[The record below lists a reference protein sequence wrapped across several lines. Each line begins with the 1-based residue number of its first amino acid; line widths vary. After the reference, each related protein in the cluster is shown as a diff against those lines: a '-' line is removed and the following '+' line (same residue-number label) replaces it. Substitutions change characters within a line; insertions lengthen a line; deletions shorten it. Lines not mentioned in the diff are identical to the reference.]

1 MKHKFLFSVFIIFFI
16 LVFVAL
22 GSWQIVR
29 LNWKNN
35 LILEIENS
43 LKNPPVEL
51 TNSNVENY
59 LKIKTSGSIDLEKQI
74 YLYNLN
80 DTGTPGFEVIN
91 PILINDTNYLIN
103 RGWIP
108 FEKKN
113 SQEINVFDEN
123 DIIGTLKLQGR
134 KNIFKPDN
142 NLEENYWFSLNR
154 EDILKFTGKE
164 FSKYIGNKYSV
175 AVSNGSVALEIAL
188 KALNLNKND
197 QVIVTPRS
205 FIISASCVINCG
217 LKPVFADVDH
227 NGNLSMEGIKK
238 VYSNKIKAIIV
249 VHLNGMPCELD
260 PIIKFSKKFKLKIIE
275 DCSQAHGAEYNKRSV
290 GSFGDI
296 STWSFCQDKIITT
309 GGEGGMISTNDKK
322 LWEKCW
328 SHKDHGKDYY
338 SVFYKK
344 HKLGF
349 KWLHENYGTNHRMTE
364 FQAAIGRYQ
373 LKYLDTQIPY

>member
-1 MKHKFLFSVFIIFFI
+1 MKHKFLFSVFITFFI
-16 LVFVAL
+16 LVFLSL
-22 GSWQIVR
+22 GSWQIIR

-142 NLEENYWFSLNR
+142 DLEENYWFSLNR

-164 FSKYIGNKYSV
+164 FSKYIIY
-175 AVSNGSVALEIAL
+175 L
-188 KALNLNKND
+188 
-197 QVIVTPRS
+197 
-205 FIISASCVINCG
+205 
-217 LKPVFADVDH
+217 
-227 NGNLSMEGIKK
+227 NGNYQVPKPKK
-238 VYSNKIKAIIV
+238 ITANISNNHQKYALTWFSLAISI
-249 VHLNGMPCELD
+249 LLLYLY
-260 PIIKFSKKFKLKIIE
+260 FRKK
-275 DCSQAHGAEYNKRSV
+275 
-290 GSFGDI
+290 
-296 STWSFCQDKIITT
+296 
-309 GGEGGMISTNDKK
+309 
-322 LWEKCW
+322 
-328 SHKDHGKDYY
+328 
-338 SVFYKK
+338 
-344 HKLGF
+344 
-349 KWLHENYGTNHRMTE
+349 NY
-364 FQAAIGRYQ
+364 
-373 LKYLDTQIPY
+373 